1 MKNLRKLFSVTTL
14 ILTMFLVVLL
24 WFWTSEK
31 LVKAIAIL
39 AVADFITGIV
49 KYYNRKELNSE
60 KMFKG
65 ICKKFYMFVIIL
77 LSETLEFYYN
87 IPVFKITV
95 SFYAANESLSIL
107 ENCAEYIPIP
117 DTLKERLEQVRGG
130 ATNADK

>member
-1 MKNLRKLFSVTTL
+1 MRNLRKLFSVATL
-14 ILTMFLVVLL
+14 FLTILLIGLL
-24 WFWTSEK
+24 WFWTNEN

-39 AVADFITGIV
+39 AVSDFITGIV

-77 LSETLEFYYN
+77 LSETLEYYYN
-87 IPVFKITV
+87 MPIFKVTV

-107 ENCAEYIPIP
+107 ENCADYIPIP
-117 DTLKERLEQVRGG
+117 ERLKESLEQIRGEH
-130 ATNADK
+130 